1 MEIFSDDHKMIEF
14 ARTKTNLVILLNRT
28 SFYKV
33 AIIVFLN
40 NYNRLNIFNVRNI

>member
-1 MEIFSDDHKMIEF
+1 MEIFSDDNKSNEF

-33 AIIVFLN
+33 AIIVLLN
-40 NYNRLNIFNVRNI
+40 NYNHLNIFNVRNI